1 MIAKNLSAI
10 IPDMPALD
18 ELIDSFDSAR
28 KEALTQLFQ
37 RYHFTE
43 SQKLEI
49 AKSEA
54 DLRQWKEKPFVSI
67 ADYNAIDSRK
77 DGRKGDAFIS
87 SLRAYMQTLRSKE
100 TDYSD
105 FTPQVH
111 PRPKNRIISIEKDI
125 VLGRC
130 PCPVDGEKTRC
141 CKLVTMDPVEQCA
154 FSCSY
159 CSVQAFY
166 SEKEIHTISNLK
178 EKLLNLSIP
187 DNVWHIGTGQASDSL
202 LLGDDFGTL
211 SALSAFAEAHPEII
225 IELKSKS
232 SRDVFDR
239 KYPKNIV
246 FTWSLNAPTI
256 ANKEEHLTASIDK
269 RLSDAAKARD
279 NGNLVGFHIHPM
291 VYFKGWNEEYPE
303 LVRKI
308 ESMFSPDDVMMIGI
322 GTLIFTKSVLRKLRE
337 NGEESK
343 VLEMELT
350 PAAGKFSYPLAIRE
364 KMFSTLVNAFSPDFR
379 DNVFIYLCMEDPSL
393 WLPVLGR
400 EYKCDKDFEDD
411 MKKHYFEK
419 IDRHQ
424 VCSDSL

>member
-1 MIAKNLSAI
+1 
-10 IPDMPALD
+10 MPALQ
-18 ELIDSFDSAR
+18 ELIDSFDSER
-28 KEALTQLFQ
+28 KTAFIALFQ

-54 DLRQWKEKPFVSI
+54 DLRQWKEESFLSL
-67 ADYNAIDSRK
+67 ADYNEIDGRK
-77 DGRKGDAFIS
+77 DGRKGDAFIKA
-87 SLRAYMQTLRSKE
+87 LREYMHALRSGE
-100 TDYSD
+100 TDYSA
-105 FTPQVH
+105 FIPGVH
-111 PRPKNRIISIEKDI
+111 PRPKNRIIPVDKEI

-166 SEKEIHTISNLK
+166 SEREIHTVSDLEK
-178 EKLLNLSIP
+178 KLLSLQVP
-187 DNVWHIGTGQASDSL
+187 ENVWHIGTGQASDSL
-202 LLGDDFGTL
+202 LLGDDYGTL
-211 SALSAFAEAHPEII
+211 SALSSFARKHPEII

-232 SRDVFDR
+232 GRDVFNR
-239 KYPKNIV
+239 KYPENIV

-256 ANKEEHLTASIDK
+256 AEKEEHLTAAIQK
-269 RLSDAAKARD
+269 RLESAARARD

-291 VYFKGWNEEYPE
+291 VYFKGWDEEYPE

-308 ESMFSPDDVMMIGI
+308 ESLFSPDDVMMIGI
-322 GTLIFTKSVLRKLRE
+322 GTLIFTKSVLKRLRE

-350 PAAGKFSYPLAIRE
+350 PAAGKFSYPLSVRE
-364 KMFSTLVNAFSPDFR
+364 KMFRTVVNTFSEEFR

-400 EYKCDKDFEDD
+400 EYKSDKEFEID
-411 MKKHYFEK
+411 MKKHYFGK
-419 IDRHQ
+419 IAKIRE
-424 VCSDSL
+424 CSASR